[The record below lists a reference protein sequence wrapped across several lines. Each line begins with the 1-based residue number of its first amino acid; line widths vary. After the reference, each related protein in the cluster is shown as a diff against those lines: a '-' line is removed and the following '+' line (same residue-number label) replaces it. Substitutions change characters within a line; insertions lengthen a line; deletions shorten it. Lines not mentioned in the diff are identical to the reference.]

1 MTKYCKCGHKKTE
14 HSTTDTNCN
23 GGIYHHHDLMG
34 TELDDCSCQEFR
46 LSNYQKYHAKRWK
59 NTIVYD
65 KTRGIVPMGSGKVVM
80 KKPKWNE

>member
-1 MTKYCKCGHKKTE
+1 MTKYCKCGHKKSE
-14 HSTTDTNCN
+14 HSSRLGEVDFTGFACN

-34 TELDDCSCQEFR
+34 NGSMLSMGTELDNCLCPKFR

-65 KTRGIVPMGSGKVVM
+65 KTRGLV
-80 KKPKWNE
+80 E